1 MFKSV
6 FGGNSSGVFCGKIFV
21 EKKAQKSS
29 AFQQNN
35 NLIISDGATVNA
47 KPQLEIF
54 ADDVE
59 CSHGCTMG
67 EINSEA
73 LLYLRSRGIPKKE
86 AINLLV
92 MGFLDDVILTVKN
105 KNIKD
110 RLILLFLQKR
120 SNV

>member
-1 MFKSV
+1 M
-6 FGGNSSGVFCGKIFV
+6 
-21 EKKAQKSS
+21 
-29 AFQQNN
+29 
-35 NLIISDGATVNA
+35 ISKNATVSA

-73 LLYLRSRGIPKKE
+73 LLYLRSRGIPEKE

-92 MGFLDDVILTVKN
+92 MGFLDDIILTIKN

-110 RLILLFLQKR
+110 LLILLFLQKR